1 MTGKIATA
9 KSEAITAAATD
20 ATTKANQAL
29 ADAKTY
35 ANQISADLS
44 SDYESKI
51 KAIKDEIADGI
62 HFIGHV
68 DAINDEGGT
77 YTIGEATTEAKN
89 GDLVILNSAEYIW
102 SETAGKWELFGDE
115 GNFATKK
122 YVDDAKDAAIAA
134 TKNTVKIY
142 TDTAVAGF
150 TNGTN
155 VGDIAI
161 NKKTITGDKKEYT
174 AYVWNG
180 TAWEAMDGN
189 YSADNVFMPEN
200 MVITEKFGKYDIPA
214 SGSRELECAGMTV
227 KAFINDAF
235 AQTKSG
241 TKSGPTFSLTVDG
254 GTGEIGTKY
263 TVPAATLKMTGVGS
277 YQYGPE
283 TGITVPVNNAVIKA
297 TKSGYE
303 QELSNST
310 AMALNSTISTTAGTA
325 NAETYLSGGATYTYT
340 ATANYTEGAVPKN
353 NIGADDPGNK
363 IPAGSFSDSKTATF
377 TGQYPAYYAF
387 TTSPKANPTAL
398 TANNGN
404 VTADGVTYTRELNSF
419 GRTTFTT
426 SSKWYEL
433 FYLVPQAKKN
443 NSGWKGKDSNNV
455 DLAVEAK
462 TTATVTFK
470 DGTTATYNVYVV
482 RNAAQYG
489 ATTCT
494 MTFIG

>member
-1 MTGKIATA
+1 
-9 KSEAITAAATD
+9 
-20 ATTKANQAL
+20 
-29 ADAKTY
+29 
-35 ANQISADLS
+35 
-44 SDYESKI
+44 
-51 KAIKDEIADGI
+51 
-62 HFIGHV
+62 
-68 DAINDEGGT
+68 
-77 YTIGEATTEAKN
+77 
-89 GDLVILNSAEYIW
+89 
-102 SETAGKWELFGDE
+102 
-115 GNFATKK
+115 
-122 YVDDAKDAAIAA
+122 
-134 TKNTVKIY
+134 
-142 TDTAVAGF
+142 
-150 TNGTN
+150 
-155 VGDIAI
+155 
-161 NKKTITGDKKEYT
+161 
-174 AYVWNG
+174 
-180 TAWEAMDGN
+180 
-189 YSADNVFMPEN
+189 
-200 MVITEKFGKYDIPA
+200 
-214 SGSRELECAGMTV
+214 MTV
-227 KAFINDAF
+227 
-235 AQTKSG
+235 S
-241 TKSGPTFSLTVDG
+241 G

-277 YQYGPE
+277 YQYGPA

-297 TKSGYE
+297 TTSGYV

-325 NAETYLSGGATYTYT
+325 NAETYLSSVATYTYT

-404 VTADGVTYTRELNSF
+404 VTVDGVTYTRELNVFNKTSF
-419 GRTTFTT
+419 KAA
-426 SSKWYEL
+426 SKWYEL

-462 TTATVTFK
+462 TTATVTFL

-494 MTFIG
+494 MTFI

>member
-1 MTGKIATA
+1 
-9 KSEAITAAATD
+9 
-20 ATTKANQAL
+20 
-29 ADAKTY
+29 
-35 ANQISADLS
+35 
-44 SDYESKI
+44 
-51 KAIKDEIADGI
+51 
-62 HFIGHV
+62 
-68 DAINDEGGT
+68 
-77 YTIGEATTEAKN
+77 
-89 GDLVILNSAEYIW
+89 
-102 SETAGKWELFGDE
+102 
-115 GNFATKK
+115 
-122 YVDDAKDAAIAA
+122 
-134 TKNTVKIY
+134 
-142 TDTAVAGF
+142 
-150 TNGTN
+150 
-155 VGDIAI
+155 
-161 NKKTITGDKKEYT
+161 
-174 AYVWNG
+174 
-180 TAWEAMDGN
+180 
-189 YSADNVFMPEN
+189 
-200 MVITEKFGKYDIPA
+200 
-214 SGSRELECAGMTV
+214 MTV
-227 KAFINDAF
+227 N
-235 AQTKSG
+235 
-241 TKSGPTFSLTVDG
+241 G

-277 YQYGPE
+277 YQYGPA

-310 AMALNSTISTTAGTA
+310 AMALNSTISTTAGTT

-377 TGQYPAYYAF
+377 TGYYPAYYAF

-433 FYLVPQAKKN
+433 FYLVPQAKRTS
-443 NSGWKGKDSNNV
+443 SGWKGKDSNNV

-494 MTFIG
+494 MTFT